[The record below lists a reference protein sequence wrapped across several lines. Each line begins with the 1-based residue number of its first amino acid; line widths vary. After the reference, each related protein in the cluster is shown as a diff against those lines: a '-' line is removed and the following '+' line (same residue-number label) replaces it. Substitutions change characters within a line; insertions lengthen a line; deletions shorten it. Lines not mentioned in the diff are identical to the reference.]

1 MVILIDYNVQLIQF
15 PNKKVKETIVKNED
29 DSYTIFID
37 ASLSSEE
44 QRNAIRNSEI
54 LNGICEKLNSP
65 VTSDT
70 EKDSIKQKLH
80 RKSFSAPC
88 W

>member
-44 QRNAIRNSEI
+44 QRTAFKHAMQHITGN
-54 LNGICEKLNSP
+54 
-65 VTSDT
+65 DFD
-70 EKDSIKQKLH
+70 KDDADNIESNEHNLED
-80 RKSFSAPC
+80 AMA
-88 W
+88 

>member
-37 ASLSSEE
+37 ASLSSVE
-44 QRNAIRNSEI
+44 QRNAFKHAMKHIIGNDFDKEDADNI
-54 LNGICEKLNSP
+54 EYDAHNMEVAMEL
-65 VTSDT
+65 
-70 EKDSIKQKLH
+70 
-80 RKSFSAPC
+80 
-88 W
+88 

>member
-37 ASLSSEE
+37 SSLSSEE
-44 QRNAIRNSEI
+44 QRNAFAHAMKHIIGNDF
-54 LNGICEKLNSP
+54 EKEDADNIEYNAHNMEVAIELC
-65 VTSDT
+65 V
-70 EKDSIKQKLH
+70 
-80 RKSFSAPC
+80 
-88 W
+88 

>member
-44 QRNAIRNSEI
+44 QRNAFKHAMKHIIGNDFDKEDADNI
-54 LNGICEKLNSP
+54 EYNAHNMEVAMELC
-65 VTSDT
+65 V
-70 EKDSIKQKLH
+70 
-80 RKSFSAPC
+80 
-88 W
+88 

>member
-1 MVILIDYNVQLIQF
+1 MIDYNVQLIQF

-44 QRNAIRNSEI
+44 QRNAFIHAMKHIIGNDFDKE
-54 LNGICEKLNSP
+54 
-65 VTSDT
+65 DA
-70 EKDSIKQKLH
+70 DSIEYDAHNTEIALEL
-80 RKSFSAPC
+80 C
-88 W
+88 VWG

>member
-44 QRNAIRNSEI
+44 QRNAFIHAMKHIIGNDFDKE
-54 LNGICEKLNSP
+54 
-65 VTSDT
+65 DA
-70 EKDSIKQKLH
+70 DSIEYDAHNTEIALEL
-80 RKSFSAPC
+80 C
-88 W
+88 V

>member
-37 ASLSSEE
+37 ASLSSVE
-44 QRNAIRNSEI
+44 QRNAFKHAMKHIIGNDFDKENADNI
-54 LNGICEKLNSP
+54 EYNAHNMEVAMELC
-65 VTSDT
+65 V
-70 EKDSIKQKLH
+70 
-80 RKSFSAPC
+80 
-88 W
+88 

>member
-37 ASLSSEE
+37 ASLSSVE
-44 QRNAIRNSEI
+44 QRNAFKHAMKHIIWNDFDKENADNI
-54 LNGICEKLNSP
+54 EYNAHNMEVAMELC
-65 VTSDT
+65 V
-70 EKDSIKQKLH
+70 
-80 RKSFSAPC
+80 
-88 W
+88 

>member
-37 ASLSSEE
+37 ASLSSVE
-44 QRNAIRNSEI
+44 QRNAFKHAMKHIIGNDFDKENADNI
-54 LNGICEKLNSP
+54 EYNAHNME
-65 VTSDT
+65 VAT
-70 EKDSIKQKLH
+70 EL
-80 RKSFSAPC
+80 C
-88 W
+88 V

>member
-37 ASLSSEE
+37 ASLSSVE
-44 QRNAIRNSEI
+44 QRNAFKHAMKHIIGNDFDKEDADNI
-54 LNGICEKLNSP
+54 EYNAHNMEVAMKLC
-65 VTSDT
+65 V
-70 EKDSIKQKLH
+70 
-80 RKSFSAPC
+80 
-88 W
+88 

>member
-29 DSYTIFID
+29 DSYTIFIE

-44 QRNAIRNSEI
+44 QRNAFIHAMKHITGNDFDKEYA
-54 LNGICEKLNSP
+54 
-65 VTSDT
+65 
-70 EKDSIKQKLH
+70 DSIEYDAHNTEIALEL
-80 RKSFSAPC
+80 C
-88 W
+88 V

>member
-44 QRNAIRNSEI
+44 QRNAFKHAMKHIIENDFDKENADNI
-54 LNGICEKLNSP
+54 EYNAHNMEVAIELC
-65 VTSDT
+65 V
-70 EKDSIKQKLH
+70 
-80 RKSFSAPC
+80 
-88 W
+88 

>member
-1 MVILIDYNVQLIQF
+1 MIDYNVQLIQF

-44 QRNAIRNSEI
+44 QRNAFIHAMKHIIGNDFDKE
-54 LNGICEKLNSP
+54 
-65 VTSDT
+65 DA
-70 EKDSIKQKLH
+70 DSIEYDAHNTEIALEL
-80 RKSFSAPC
+80 C
-88 W
+88 V